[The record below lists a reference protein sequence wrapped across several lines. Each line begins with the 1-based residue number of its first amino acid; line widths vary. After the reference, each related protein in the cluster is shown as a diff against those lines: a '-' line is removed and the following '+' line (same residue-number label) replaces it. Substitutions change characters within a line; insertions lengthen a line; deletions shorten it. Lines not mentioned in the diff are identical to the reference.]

1 MEDRKSSVDL
11 TRARFTPA
19 QLREMGV
26 RFNNYPEWRASLHF
40 SEFQEEKFKE
50 FIESMR

>member
-1 MEDRKSSVDL
+1 MGDAKL
-11 TRARFTPA
+11 LNGRAKFTPA

-26 RFNNYPEWRASLHF
+26 RFHNYPQWRASLQF
-40 SEFQEEKFKE
+40 SELQESKFKE